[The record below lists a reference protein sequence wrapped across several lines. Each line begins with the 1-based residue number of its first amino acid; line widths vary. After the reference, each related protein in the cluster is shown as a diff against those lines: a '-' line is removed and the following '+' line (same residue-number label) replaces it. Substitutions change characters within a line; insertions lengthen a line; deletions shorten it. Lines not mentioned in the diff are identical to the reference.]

1 METLQKTLL
10 ALTVLCAFS
19 LIARAD
25 ESTLTV
31 EAGRKQFSK
40 CAACHSLEQ
49 GVQMMG
55 PSLAGLSGRKAG
67 SVEGFA
73 YSLALEESEVI
84 WSQETLSAFLENPIQ
99 YIPGNLMPFG
109 GLRKQEQREA
119 LIEYL
124 LDN

>member
-1 METLQKTLL
+1 
-10 ALTVLCAFS
+10 
-19 LIARAD
+19 
-25 ESTLTV
+25 
-31 EAGRKQFSK
+31 
-40 CAACHSLEQ
+40 
-49 GVQMMG
+49 MMG

-73 YSLALEESEVI
+73 YSPALEESEVV